1 MTSSLRHFRIEAGDA
16 GVVTVWI
23 DAAERPVN
31 VVGEPALGEL
41 EAVVEQLGREPASAV
56 VMFRSAKEKGFLA
69 GADLKRLAAITSAR
83 EAEEFFRRGQDVLN
97 RLEALPAV
105 TVAAIHG
112 AALGGGL
119 EFALACRLRIAEQA
133 ATTRLG
139 LPETNLGL
147 LPAWGGTQRLPRVT
161 GLNAA
166 LRLLLTGEPVDAAAA
181 LEIGLVD
188 AVCNRSE
195 FESVASRL
203 AGGVGS
209 YGKRRSSLRE
219 RLRRHTSLGRSRA
232 LAAARR
238 VWCPEGATEAQEA
251 VLFAVAAGLRG
262 GRDAGLQAEREQGAR
277 LLFTAECR
285 RQLDRFQGKG

>member
-1 MTSSLRHFRIEAGDA
+1 M
-16 GVVTVWI
+16 WI
-23 DAAERPVN
+23 DVADRPVN
-31 VVGEPALGEL
+31 VVSEPVLDEVA
-41 EAVVEQLGREPASAV
+41 AVVERLGGEPASAV
-56 VMFRSAKEKGFLA
+56 VLFRSAKAKGFLA
-69 GADLKRLAAITSAR
+69 GADLKRLATMASAQ

-97 RLEALPAV
+97 RLEALGAV

-119 EFALACRLRIAEQA
+119 EIALACRFRIAESA
-133 ATTRLG
+133 GTTRLG
-139 LPETNLGL
+139 LPETKLGL

-166 LRLLLTGEPVDAAAA
+166 LRLLLTGEPVGAEAA

-188 AVCNRSE
+188 AACDRGE
-195 FESVASRL
+195 FESVARGL
-203 AGGVGS
+203 AGRAGS
-209 YGKRRSSLRE
+209 DGGRRLSFRE

-238 VWCPEGATEAQEA
+238 AWCPDGVTEAQAGVLAA
-251 VLFAVAAGLRG
+251 VSAGLRG
-262 GRDAGLQAEREQGAR
+262 GRDAGLQAEREQGVR

-285 RQLDRFQGKG
+285 AELERFLGKT